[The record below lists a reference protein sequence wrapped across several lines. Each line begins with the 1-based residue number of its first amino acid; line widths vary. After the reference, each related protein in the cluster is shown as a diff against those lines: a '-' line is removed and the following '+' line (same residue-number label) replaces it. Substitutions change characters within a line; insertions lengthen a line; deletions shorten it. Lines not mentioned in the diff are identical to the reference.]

1 MVDIPVTSQPH
12 PTDPDLPDVSHDLET
27 LLRDGIVASRGALPV
42 PLVDSLR
49 EDVEVA
55 FDEARS
61 RPRGAVGRGPHRWY
75 VELHPEALRGF
86 TELVSHP
93 WVQAVA
99 GSTLGPGWT
108 IVEVGFDVPF
118 AGAENQPWHRDFPAP
133 PQTVTER
140 RLTSLA
146 FNITL
151 VDTEP
156 DMGPFEIA
164 LGTQYDDGDGFD
176 HGMFPAKD
184 LAPRFAERAVRKLPQ
199 RGDVSARSALTLHRG
214 TASSSSRP
222 RPVLVLGIDG
232 PEADNAEH
240 HDLAVT
246 RGFHA
251 SLPDSVRRRLACPVV
266 DRLQPIVQKHD
277 IEGLVMG

>member
-1 MVDIPVTSQPH
+1 MSQSPQTSVDV
-12 PTDPDLPDVSHDLET
+12 PDVSDEVAT
-27 LLRDGIVASRGALPV
+27 LLRDGIVGNQGALPV
-42 PLVDSLR
+42 PLVNGLR

-55 FDEARS
+55 FAEARS
-61 RPRGAVGRGPHRWY
+61 RPKGAVGRGPNRWY
-75 VELHPEALRGF
+75 VEVHPESLRGF
-86 TELVSHP
+86 TELASHP

-99 GSTLGPGWT
+99 GSVLGPDWT
-108 IVEVGFDVPF
+108 IVEIGFDIPF
-118 AGAENQPWHRDFPAP
+118 PGAQNQPWHRDFPAP
-133 PQTVTER
+133 PQTIDEH

-146 FNITL
+146 FNVTL

-164 LGTQYDDGDGFD
+164 VGTQYDVGDHFE
-176 HGMFPAKD
+176 HGMFPTKN
-184 LAPRFAERAVRKLPQ
+184 LAPRFAERAVRKFPK
-199 RGDVSARSALTLHRG
+199 RGDISARSAVTVHRG
-214 TASSSSRP
+214 TASHSAKS

-232 PEADNAEH
+232 PEANNGAN

-246 RGFHA
+246 HSFHA
-251 SLPDSVRRRLACPVV
+251 SLPESVRRHLACPVV